1 VRGCAPVIATGNP
14 DHGAFQTYTLVQ
26 ASAVAKIPDTLDFKL
41 AATLP
46 AVVATAAIT
55 LFDVFGLPLPQLL
68 TTIPLLPL
76 TRPPTH
82 L

>member
-1 VRGCAPVIATGNP
+1 MIWEGRVEGN
-14 DHGAFQTYTLVQ
+14 
-26 ASAVAKIPDTLDFKL
+26 SRLDFKQ
-41 AATLP
+41 ATTLP